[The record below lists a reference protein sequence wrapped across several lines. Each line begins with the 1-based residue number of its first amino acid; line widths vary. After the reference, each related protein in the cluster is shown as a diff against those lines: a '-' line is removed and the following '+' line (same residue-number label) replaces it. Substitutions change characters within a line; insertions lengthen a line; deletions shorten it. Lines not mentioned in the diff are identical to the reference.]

1 MKLRVADNHLYADN
15 LIFSMAEVVN
25 ASPTLSA
32 PVEIRFSHHHG
43 EDRVFAEGLGWVG
56 AAKDDAIVV
65 GRVRG
70 GDGLIPCRVTE
81 TRLIGMVERAQDDGR
96 SVRLEVS
103 HG

>member
-65 GRVRG
+65 GRVRSN
-70 GDGLIPCRVTE
+70 DGLIPCRVTE

-96 SVRLEVS
+96 NVRLEVS